1 MNKTQKEADELNRP
15 HPTAIAIA
23 SLKDGVAVLYPEYL
37 LVWAYQKHKLGDCIG
52 NIRLNSILQTTD
64 NQNDNALTINQA
76 TTLAVSSDGNWL
88 VVGDSQGLVSSFHVN
103 AERTAILHSSSEL
116 LHQGAVTAL
125 CFEPIAQ
132 QFFRQGRINSYY
144 VPMYKVNCKVLTVAK
159 PANIPR

>member
-1 MNKTQKEADELNRP
+1 MNNTQTEADELNRP

-37 LVWAYQKHKLGDCIG
+37 LVWAYQNHKLGDCIA

-88 VVGDSQGLVSSFHVN
+88 CC
-103 AERTAILHSSSEL
+103 R
-116 LHQGAVTAL
+116 
-125 CFEPIAQ
+125 
-132 QFFRQGRINSYY
+132 
-144 VPMYKVNCKVLTVAK
+144 
-159 PANIPR
+159 